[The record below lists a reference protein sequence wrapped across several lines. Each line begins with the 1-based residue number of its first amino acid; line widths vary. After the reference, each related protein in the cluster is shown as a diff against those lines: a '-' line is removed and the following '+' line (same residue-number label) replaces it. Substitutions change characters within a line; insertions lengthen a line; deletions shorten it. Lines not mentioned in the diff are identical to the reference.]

1 MALAIRSLRFVFLTL
16 GVFVFTACDRQAT
29 TQAPSQS
36 TPATAAPATEPSGPV
51 AIAAAVANP
60 ARPADDIAHDADRKP
75 AETLTFFEVKP
86 GEVVFEFVAGGGYFT
101 ELLSRTV
108 GDTGRVVATREDAK
122 RIADGRLPNVTAADD
137 RDWGL
142 APDSVDLIFTA
153 QNYHDVVNLKVER
166 PPLLKNFL
174 TILKPGGI
182 FAVIDHSAEA
192 GSGDRDVGTLASHRR
207 SDGGIGNQ
215 SGRIRTRRYER
226 PSAKPERRTHAR
238 GVRSGNP
245 RQNRSVR
252 PEVPQA
258 RRLISRRHNAQVRNC
273 SRRAART
280 RWSRIRVLAETSG
293 TTAGRR
299 PVHLAS
305 DAPRSSR
312 WVHGQ
317 VRRQCL
323 ARPPVC
329 GTTRRRPALESAAS
343 GATVDHAARRARDR
357 QHVRA
362 VSVAALRC
370 RSLIR
375 RDTHR
380 SATKTVCI

>member
-75 AETLTFFEVKP
+75 AETLAFFEVKP
-86 GEVVFEFVAGGGYFT
+86 GEVVFEFVAGSGYFT

-108 GDTGRVVATREDAK
+108 GDNGRVVATREDAK

-137 RDWGL
+137 REWGL

-182 FAVIDHSAEA
+182 FAVVDHSAEA
-192 GSGDRDVGTLASHRR
+192 GSGDRDVGTLHRIDEAMVVSEIKAAGFELVDTSELLR
-207 SDGGIGNQ
+207 
-215 SGRIRTRRYER
+215 
-226 PSAKPERRTHAR
+226 
-238 GVRSGNP
+238 NP
-245 RQNRSVR
+245 ND
-252 PEVPQA
+252 
-258 RRLISRRHNAQVRNC
+258 
-273 SRRAART
+273 ART
-280 RWSRIRVLAETSG
+280 LAVFDPAIRGKTDQFVLKFRKP
-293 TTAGRR
+293 AG
-299 PVHLAS
+299 
-305 DAPRSSR
+305 
-312 WVHGQ
+312 
-317 VRRQCL
+317 
-323 ARPPVC
+323 
-329 GTTRRRPALESAAS
+329 
-343 GATVDHAARRARDR
+343 
-357 QHVRA
+357 
-362 VSVAALRC
+362 
-370 RSLIR
+370 
-375 RDTHR
+375 
-380 SATKTVCI
+380 